1 MYMATIVAKVEFTI
15 NLAYF
20 SLMPAGAKHTFMLL
34 FLFLFIVHKYFYLY
48 LYYIYYQELMT
59 KICS

>member
-1 MYMATIVAKVEFTI
+1 MYMAIIVAKVEFTI

-34 FLFLFIVHKYFYLY
+34 FLFIVHKYFYFY
-48 LYYIYYQELMT
+48 LYYYQELMT
-59 KICS
+59 KI